1 MAEQKKKKSGELRVG
16 IILLL
21 LSCVLFLIA
30 PDKVTASLRT
40 NFALALKILALS
52 VVAVIISVAVNFLVP
67 PDFAEKHLAGG
78 KAKHLVY
85 ATILGI
91 LTPGPV
97 YAIYPIVF
105 ALKKKGVE
113 NSILVSY
120 ITGQTIMGPARVPLE
135 IGVMGLR
142 FFLYRLLLSLLMGPL
157 AGLLYMIM
165 SRKFPDPEDLG
176 EKTIVREISL

>member
-1 MAEQKKKKSGELRVG
+1 MAEEKKKKGGELRIG
-16 IILLL
+16 FILIL

-30 PDKVTASLRT
+30 PDKVTGSLRS
-40 NFALALKILALS
+40 NFTLGLKILALS
-52 VVAVIISVAVNFLVP
+52 VVAVIISVAVSFLVP

-78 KAKHLVY
+78 RTKHLVY

-105 ALKKKGVE
+105 ALKKKGVQ
-113 NSILVSY
+113 NGILVSY
-120 ITGQTIMGPARVPLE
+120 ITGQTLMGPARVPLE

-157 AGLLYMIM
+157 AGLLYILM
-165 SRKFPDPEDLG
+165 SRKFPDPENSG
-176 EKTIVREISL
+176 EKIIVRERSL